1 MNCKPA
7 ENTRECVVEHRN
19 DGSKLDG
26 EALVAVNLSLKELL
40 LFEAAK
46 TELPVPPRGEA
57 RRRIAPVS

>member
-1 MNCKPA
+1 V
-7 ENTRECVVEHRN
+7 RVEHRN

-57 RRRIAPVS
+57 RRRIAPFMREVWGCRHP